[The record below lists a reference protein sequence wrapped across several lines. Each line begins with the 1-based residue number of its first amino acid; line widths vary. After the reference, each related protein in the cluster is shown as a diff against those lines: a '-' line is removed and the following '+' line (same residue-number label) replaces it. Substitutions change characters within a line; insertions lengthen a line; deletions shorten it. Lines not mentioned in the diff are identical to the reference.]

1 MSDIQD
7 DVGPWPPLGVAESEV
22 VGTVSVRE
30 SGRAQAGDEDG
41 LFPAPVSVA
50 PRTGDTAVDQAL
62 AHLEQGARDDDL
74 DAQVAAGE
82 RAHHELQGRLDDLG
96 TA

>member
-1 MSDIQD
+1 MGDQLDDSAHWPSPDTEQD
-7 DVGPWPPLGVAESEV
+7 QAPDADVETAP
-22 VGTVSVRE
+22 
-30 SGRAQAGDEDG
+30 GDDDG

-50 PRTGDTAVDQAL
+50 PHTGDEAVDQAL
-62 AHLEQGARDDDL
+62 ADLEQGARDDDL

-82 RAHHELQGRLDDLG
+82 RAHRELQARLDDLG